1 MTPPCGI
8 IERVLLERTLKKY
21 YNTFICKPLAH
32 VIAQR
37 HHRDKHI
44 IVVPCQTMHGCS
56 DSHSAER
63 KLVRRSSTLLCENL
77 ISANPAALR
86 RGLTSL
92 FASRGSG
99 AGGDVFP
106 GADGGGVHGQWSCR
120 PRQGQ
125 RRDAP
130 HRRWKGKM
138 PDRNS
143 SYYLIWVLPSGEIL
157 VLYVESYKTL

>member
-1 MTPPCGI
+1 MASLKESCWNGPSKNI
-8 IERVLLERTLKKY
+8 IILSFVNLWPTLL
-21 YNTFICKPLAH
+21 P
-32 VIAQR
+32 
-37 HHRDKHI
+37 
-44 IVVPCQTMHGCS
+44 
-56 DSHSAER
+56 SAITET
-63 KLVRRSSTLLCENL
+63 STLLLCRARPCTDAPTVTL
-77 ISANPAALR
+77 LSVSSCGVLPRSCARTQPVPTQPPSR
-86 RGLTSL
+86 RGLTSSL
-92 FASRGSG
+92 ASRGSG